1 MYKCSFV
8 SPIHNCRPIASCPHF
23 PNCKVNSDTTSC
35 EESKVGQEQTYD
47 TEVQQIRE
55 EQVVQE
61 LEHVEPIIDLTVGDS
76 HVHMAMGDT
85 ASVMAAKNQRLHGYY
100 SYS

>member
-1 MYKCSFV
+1 M
-8 SPIHNCRPIASCPHF
+8 
-23 PNCKVNSDTTSC
+23 
-35 EESKVGQEQTYD
+35 
-47 TEVQQIRE
+47 QQVIE

-76 HVHMAMGDT
+76 HVHMGDT